1 VRDIDDVQL
10 LEDWLTQ
17 EKKDKNRKGAIEA
30 IEQRFKELK
39 E

>member
-1 VRDIDDVQL
+1 MGLVESERHRRCAITYRLADSG
-10 LEDWLTQ
+10 
-17 EKKDKNRKGAIEA
+17 KGAIEA